1 MKAPKLRPNA
11 RHELRANIYNTLEN
25 IFETELIYISC
36 INCAN
41 FREKTEMC
49 GLVMQR
55 PPAKV
60 IAYACPKWEDKD
72 EIPF

>member
-11 RHELRANIYNTLEN
+11 RHELRANIYNALEN
-25 IFETELIYISC
+25 IFEQECIYISC

-41 FREKTEMC
+41 FRAKEEMC